1 MSWGKVNP
9 DSLRD
14 TVVAY
19 CDTTIALPLF
29 TEYAVGSAHGRR
41 QPKALVHQ
49 REALL
54 AALERRARDAA
65 RQCDA

>member
-9 DSLRD
+9 GSLPD

-29 TEYAVGSAHGRR
+29 TEYAVGTAHGRR
-41 QPKALVHQ
+41 ERKELVHQ
-49 REALL
+49 RERLL
-54 AALERRARDAA
+54 AALESRARGAL
-65 RQCDA
+65 RQAGG